1 MTGRA
6 AQAWCFS
13 KGSLCKDVFDYK
25 TYLDRYS
32 FVVSFVAGIIQMLY
46 IRYEKVIYI
55 AEIFLYHHYIQC

>member
-46 IRYEKVIYI
+46 IRYEKVI
-55 AEIFLYHHYIQC
+55 